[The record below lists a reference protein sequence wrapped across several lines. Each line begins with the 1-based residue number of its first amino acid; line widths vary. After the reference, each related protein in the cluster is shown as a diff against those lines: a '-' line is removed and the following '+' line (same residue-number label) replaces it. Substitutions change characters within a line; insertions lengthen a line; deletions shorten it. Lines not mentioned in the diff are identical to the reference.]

1 MAGSP
6 LALASRGRLRAVDSM
21 LPFAETPS
29 RLLLA
34 IVGIALLVA
43 GRRLFWLAVGMLGFI
58 AGYQAMERWGSGL
71 PHTAA
76 FVVAIARGRHR
87 HDPRGRRA
95 ARGGGARRLPARRR
109 ARHFLLP
116 LTGLALGPWHGLVV
130 AAAGLLMAFVALG
143 IFSLA
148 LVVLTAGAG
157 AAMLAEAIAAPP
169 PWGVALLVVLWVI
182 GVVVQR
188 RSQAADARG
197 AQRPSARSA
206 AGW

>member
-1 MAGSP
+1 
-6 LALASRGRLRAVDSM
+6 M

-34 IVGIALLVA
+34 IAGIALLVA
-43 GRRLFWLAVGMLGFI
+43 GRRLFWLAVGLLGFI

-71 PHTAA
+71 PHSAA
-76 FVVAIARGRHR
+76 FVVAIAVGVIGMILAVVVQRVAVALAGFLL
-87 HDPRGRRA
+87 GVVLA
-95 ARGGGARRLPARRR
+95 T
-109 ARHFLLP
+109 FLLP

-169 PWGVALLVVLWVI
+169 PWGVPLLVVLWVI

-188 RSQAADARG
+188 RSQA
-197 AQRPSARSA
+197 
-206 AGW
+206 

>member
-1 MAGSP
+1 MGP
-6 LALASRGRLRAVDSM
+6 M
-21 LPFAETPS
+21 LPLAETPS

-34 IVGIALLVA
+34 VVGIALLVA
-43 GRRLFWLAVGMLGFI
+43 GRRLFWLAIGMLGFI

-76 FVVAIARGRHR
+76 FVVAIAVGVIGMILAVVVQRVAVALAGFLL
-87 HDPRGRRA
+87 GVVLA
-95 ARGGGARRLPARRR
+95 T
-109 ARHFLLP
+109 FLLP

-130 AAAGLLMAFVALG
+130 AAAGLLVAFVALG

-169 PWGVALLVVLWVI
+169 PWGVPLLVVLWVI

-188 RSQAADARG
+188 RSQA
-197 AQRPSARSA
+197 
-206 AGW
+206 

>member
-1 MAGSP
+1 
-6 LALASRGRLRAVDSM
+6 M

-34 IVGIALLVA
+34 IAGIALLVA
-43 GRRLFWLAVGMLGFI
+43 GRRLFWLAVGLLGFI

-71 PHTAA
+71 PHSAA
-76 FVVAIARGRHR
+76 FVVAVAVGVIGMILAVVVQRVAVALAGFLL
-87 HDPRGRRA
+87 GVVLA
-95 ARGGGARRLPARRR
+95 T
-109 ARHFLLP
+109 FLLP
-116 LTGLALGPWHGLVV
+116 LTGLVLGPWHGLVV

-143 IFSLA
+143 LFSLA

-169 PWGVALLVVLWVI
+169 PWGVPLLVVLWVI

-188 RSQAADARG
+188 RSRA
-197 AQRPSARSA
+197 
-206 AGW
+206 

>member
-1 MAGSP
+1 MHD
-6 LALASRGRLRAVDSM
+6 VQSM

-29 RLLLA
+29 RLVLA
-34 IVGIALLVA
+34 IAGIALLVA

-71 PHTAA
+71 PHSAA
-76 FVVAIARGRHR
+76 FVVAVAVGVIGMILAVVVQRVAVALAGFLL
-87 HDPRGRRA
+87 GVVLA
-95 ARGGGARRLPARRR
+95 T
-109 ARHFLLP
+109 FLLP

-169 PWGVALLVVLWVI
+169 PWGVPLLVVLWVI

-188 RSQAADARG
+188 RSQA
-197 AQRPSARSA
+197 
-206 AGW
+206 

>member
-1 MAGSP
+1 MHP
-6 LALASRGRLRAVDSM
+6 M

-29 RLLLA
+29 RLVLA

-76 FVVAIARGRHR
+76 FVVAIAVGVIGMILAVVVQRVAVALAGFFL
-87 HDPRGRRA
+87 GVVVTT
-95 ARGGGARRLPARRR
+95 
-109 ARHFLLP
+109 FLLP
-116 LTGLALGPWHGLVV
+116 LTGIELGPWNGLVV
-130 AAAGLLMAFVALG
+130 AAGGLLMAFIALG
-143 IFSLA
+143 LFSLA

-157 AAMLAEAIAAPP
+157 AAMLTQAIAAPP
-169 PWGVALLVVLWVI
+169 PWGVPLLVVLWVI

-188 RSQAADARG
+188 RSQA
-197 AQRPSARSA
+197 
-206 AGW
+206 

>member
-1 MAGSP
+1 MH
-6 LALASRGRLRAVDSM
+6 SM

-34 IVGIALLVA
+34 VVGIALLVA

-76 FVVAIARGRHR
+76 FVVAVAVGVIGMVLAVVVQRVAVALAGFFL
-87 HDPRGRRA
+87 GVV
-95 ARGGGARRLPARRR
+95 LTT
-109 ARHFLLP
+109 FLLP
-116 LTGLALGPWHGLVV
+116 LTGIALGPWNGLVI
-130 AAAGLLMAFVALG
+130 AAGGLLMAFVALG
-143 IFSLA
+143 LFSLA

-157 AAMLAEAIAAPP
+157 AAMLAQAIAAPE
-169 PWGVALLVVLWVI
+169 PWSVVLLIVLWIV

-188 RSQAADARG
+188 RRG
-197 AQRPSARSA
+197 QK
-206 AGW
+206 

>member
-76 FVVAIARGRHR
+76 LVVAIAVGVIGMILAVVVQRVAVALAGFLL
-87 HDPRGRRA
+87 GVVLA
-95 ARGGGARRLPARRR
+95 T
-109 ARHFLLP
+109 FLLP
-116 LTGLALGPWHGLVV
+116 LTDLALGPWHGLVV

-188 RSQAADARG
+188 RSQA
-197 AQRPSARSA
+197 
-206 AGW
+206 

>member
-1 MAGSP
+1 
-6 LALASRGRLRAVDSM
+6 M

-34 IVGIALLVA
+34 IAGIALLVA
-43 GRRLFWLAVGMLGFI
+43 GRRLFWLAVGLLGFI

-71 PHTAA
+71 PHSAA
-76 FVVAIARGRHR
+76 FVVAVAVGDIGMILAVVVQRVAVALAGFLL
-87 HDPRGRRA
+87 GVVLA
-95 ARGGGARRLPARRR
+95 T
-109 ARHFLLP
+109 FLLP

-169 PWGVALLVVLWVI
+169 PWGVPLLVVLWVI

-188 RSQAADARG
+188 RSQA
-197 AQRPSARSA
+197 
-206 AGW
+206 

>member
-1 MAGSP
+1 
-6 LALASRGRLRAVDSM
+6 M
-21 LPFAETPS
+21 LPLAETPS

-34 IVGIALLVA
+34 VVGIALIVA

-76 FVVAIARGRHR
+76 FVVAIAVGVIGMILAVVVQRVAVALAGFLL
-87 HDPRGRRA
+87 GVVLA
-95 ARGGGARRLPARRR
+95 T
-109 ARHFLLP
+109 FLLP

-130 AAAGLLMAFVALG
+130 AAAGLLVAFVALG

-169 PWGVALLVVLWVI
+169 PWGVPLLVVLWVI

-188 RSQAADARG
+188 RSQA
-197 AQRPSARSA
+197 
-206 AGW
+206 